1 MSKAFDKVWHEGLI
15 FKLKSMGTSGTS
27 GTLLDLI
34 ESFLE
39 SRSSVKWIDLGQI
52 SNFKKIDLQQLLSNK

>member
-15 FKLKSMGTSGTS
+15 FKLKSMGTSGT
-27 GTLLDLI
+27 LLDLI
-34 ESFLE
+34 GSFLE

-52 SNFKKIDLQQLLSNK
+52 SNFKKSI